1 MNNPI
6 SNFAYLGNTIYP
18 VESSKLGSILEDIEK
33 EEPASDEQ
41 VQQFEDYEEQIL
53 TVKAG
58 IYVYHNIGRKDVCK
72 LAAKK

>member
-1 MNNPI
+1 MLI
-6 SNFAYLGNTIYP
+6 KQSCIQFWLFGNIIYP

-53 TVKAG
+53 TVTAG
-58 IYVYHNIGRKDVCK
+58 IYVYHKICK
-72 LAAKK
+72 LAVKK